1 MKGIPLPEEMSKN
14 DELRKS
20 SEQFL
25 KELKQ
30 KRLEKEAMPTSAQ
43 LQVMQ
48 SMNDHE
54 KKNLSEEQLGALK
67 NTIDGFN
74 EICFR
79 KVASSLAESFEQVFP
94 QPKNKKKEEV

>member
-1 MKGIPLPEEMSKN
+1 MKGIPLPEEISKH

-54 KKNLSEEQLGALK
+54 
-67 NTIDGFN
+67 
-74 EICFR
+74 
-79 KVASSLAESFEQVFP
+79 
-94 QPKNKKKEEV
+94 